1 MYSSLDQVW
10 SQGKVADV
18 VSSECARELYTL
30 SKTWFIQQ
38 EHKALKLVLALIII
52 SMAMLFIYVRG
63 QVRGKVDR
71 KLDGRV
77 RWLKLDIALSD
88 AGIPANVSGISTR
101 LPWFHR
107 IRRYCSLNR
116 LERRRHQRRQN
127 NVLHQPSIRKRLW
140 RNFRIQVRILP
151 LEWRIG
157 KVMESQTLTLAP
169 SSSNSLNLRP
179 CGMQRV
185 GFWR

>member
-77 RWLKLDIALSD
+77 R
-88 AGIPANVSGISTR
+88 
-101 LPWFHR
+101 
-107 IRRYCSLNR
+107 
-116 LERRRHQRRQN
+116 
-127 NVLHQPSIRKRLW
+127 
-140 RNFRIQVRILP
+140 
-151 LEWRIG
+151 
-157 KVMESQTLTLAP
+157 
-169 SSSNSLNLRP
+169 
-179 CGMQRV
+179 
-185 GFWR
+185 